1 MGGLLLSG
9 IPGIEDKVG
18 NRLREAGMINVMEN
32 KVLGPMLREQY
43 TQGQEEGHIAGKQE
57 GLREGMQLAG
67 RSVLLALLNEKF
79 GKLPKWVPRMLEDAT
94 AEELQ
99 VWATRVLH
107 SGSVEEALQ

>member
-1 MGGLLLSG
+1 M
-9 IPGIEDKVG
+9 
-18 NRLREAGMINVMEN
+18 MNVMEN
-32 KVLGPMLREQY
+32 KVLGPMLRGQY
-43 TQGQEEGHIAGKQE
+43 AQGQEEGRI
-57 GLREGMQLAG
+57 EGMQLAG